1 MIDNLRSGTVF
12 SSLLAV
18 LAIFVPVNS
27 AHAQSQCVDSGS
39 LSLEVNL
46 SPVLENA
53 SVLGLTSLGID
64 TRGSGPVL
72 VSGTLVNNTDEL
84 LTNLFFEFKFTAG
97 QVGTIAELTQQAA
110 YPFTLDPR
118 QVVYATNNDIDNEQ
132 LPGVDEKMKFDGG
145 LTSEGEDFLESLDG
159 TTLPNDIYTINAKV
173 SQVTNAC
180 GKQELANV
188 TVELG
193 GTESGAVVDELS
205 IFLKTPGDEVG
216 SDVSITNQYPQ
227 LSWEGDANNR
237 YRVIVV
243 NDNGQDSPESLIE
256 GAKSTAAGGADFLQ
270 FEYLDVNV
278 EGNNLQYP
286 SSGAQA
292 LVTGERYFWQV
303 STVVQTALGTEEYVS
318 DIWTFSLVD
327 PSTETSVTTQEIDEE
342 TLNALITLIGDE
354 EYNTMLSDGFYF
366 ESIEVDQQVFSGI
379 TGIQKLTELLQ
390 KLEDGDIIISDN

>member
-132 LPGVDEKMKFDGG
+132 LPGVDETMKFDGG

-159 TTLPNDIYTINAKV
+159 TTLPNDIDNEQLPSHSK
-173 SQVTNAC
+173 
-180 GKQELANV
+180 
-188 TVELG
+188 
-193 GTESGAVVDELS
+193 SG
-205 IFLKTPGDEVG
+205 
-216 SDVSITNQYPQ
+216 
-227 LSWEGDANNR
+227 
-237 YRVIVV
+237 
-243 NDNGQDSPESLIE
+243 
-256 GAKSTAAGGADFLQ
+256 
-270 FEYLDVNV
+270 
-278 EGNNLQYP
+278 
-286 SSGAQA
+286 
-292 LVTGERYFWQV
+292 
-303 STVVQTALGTEEYVS
+303 
-318 DIWTFSLVD
+318 
-327 PSTETSVTTQEIDEE
+327 
-342 TLNALITLIGDE
+342 
-354 EYNTMLSDGFYF
+354 
-366 ESIEVDQQVFSGI
+366 
-379 TGIQKLTELLQ
+379 
-390 KLEDGDIIISDN
+390 

>member
-1 MIDNLRSGTVF
+1 M
-12 SSLLAV
+12 
-18 LAIFVPVNS
+18 
-27 AHAQSQCVDSGS
+27 
-39 LSLEVNL
+39 EVNL

-53 SVLGLTSLGID
+53 QVLGLTSLGID

-72 VSGTLVNNTDEL
+72 VSGTMVNNTDEI
-84 LTNLFFEFKFTAG
+84 LTNLFFEFKVSAG

-118 QVVYATNNDIDNEQ
+118 QVVYATNNDIDKEQ
-132 LPGVDEKMKFDGG
+132 LPGVTEQMKFDGG

-173 SQVTNAC
+173 FRVTNAC
-180 GKQELANV
+180 GKQELASV

-193 GTESGAVVDELS
+193 GSESGAVVDELS

-227 LSWEGDANNR
+227 LSWEGDANNT

-243 NDNGQDSPESLIE
+243 FDNGQDSPESLIE
-256 GAKSTAAGGADFLQ
+256 SAKSTEAGGSNFLE
-270 FEYLDVNV
+270 FEHLDILV

-292 LVTGERYFWQV
+292 LVTGAKYFWQV
-303 STVVQTALGTEEYVS
+303 STTVQTALGSEEYVS
-318 DIWTFSLVD
+318 DIWNFTLVD
-327 PSTETSVTTQEIDEE
+327 PSTETSVSTQEIDQE
-342 TLNALITLIGDE
+342 TLNALITLVGEE

-366 ESIEVDQQVFSGI
+366 ESIEIDQQVFSGI

-390 KLEDGDIIISDN
+390 KLEEGDIIISDN

>member
-1 MIDNLRSGTVF
+1 MISTFRSGTVF
-12 SSLLAV
+12 SWFLAF
-18 LAIFVPVNS
+18 LIIIVPVNS
-27 AHAQSQCVDSGS
+27 AHAQTDCNANGV
-39 LSLEVNL
+39 LSLDIML
-46 SPVLENA
+46 TPILENA
-53 SVLGLTSLGID
+53 QVLGLTSLGIN
-64 TRGSGPVL
+64 TKGSGPML
-72 VSGTLVNNTDEL
+72 VSGTMTNNTNEL
-84 LTNLFFEFKFTAG
+84 LTNLFFEFRISAG
-97 QVGTIAELTQQAA
+97 KVGTIAELTQQAA
-110 YPFTLDPR
+110 YPFTLDPG
-118 QVVYATNNDIDNEQ
+118 QSVYATNNHIETEQ
-132 LPGVDEKMKFDGG
+132 LPGVTEKMKFDGG
-145 LTSEGEDFLESLDG
+145 LTVEGEDFLENLDG

-173 SQVTNAC
+173 FRVTNAC
-180 GKQELANV
+180 GKQLLSSV

-227 LSWEGDANNR
+227 LSWEGDANNT

-243 NDNGQDSPESLIE
+243 YDNDQDSPESLIE
-256 GAKSTAAGGADFLQ
+256 GAKSTAAGSSDFLQ

-292 LVTGERYFWQV
+292 LVTGAKYYWQV
-303 STVVQTALGTEEYVS
+303 STTVQTALGTEEYVS
-318 DIWTFSLVD
+318 DIWNFSLVD
-327 PSTETSVTTQEIDEE
+327 PATETSVTTQEIDEE

-366 ESIEVDQQVFSGI
+366 ESIELDQQVFSGI